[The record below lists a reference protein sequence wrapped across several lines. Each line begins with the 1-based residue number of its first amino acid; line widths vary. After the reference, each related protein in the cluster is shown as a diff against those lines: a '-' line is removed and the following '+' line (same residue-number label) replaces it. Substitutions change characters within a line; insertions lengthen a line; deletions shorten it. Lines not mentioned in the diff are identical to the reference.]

1 MLSRAAKAACRKTV
15 YATSV
20 SSAARR
26 SAAAIAVRNTHSS
39 APHSSAAAAAVA
51 SSSTWAAA
59 TESAHSVLVQPAGP
73 SKQQLNLDDP
83 LAAITAEI
91 GELKHS
97 LFHMLGS
104 SSPALDSVAKY
115 YFNAE
120 GKHLRPLLVLL
131 MSQATN
137 GIAGP
142 GWAAVEAQA
151 REQLRSRSGGVDNAL
166 TSDGG
171 VLNDWNPESMGA
183 EKGGEMVFASPYRI
197 PAEGQQRPLPPAVKQ
212 NPFAELLPT
221 GGPGSPTIL
230 PTQRRLASIVEM
242 IHVASLLHDDVVD
255 ASDLRRGEPS
265 APAAFGNKL
274 SILSGDFLLGRA
286 SVALSRLGSGEVVE
300 LMATTIANL
309 IEGEVLQL
317 RATANPAT
325 EPTAAG
331 FEEYMRKTYLKTA
344 SLMAKSARSAVLLGG
359 CTANE
364 TAWVKDVA
372 YGYGRNLGIAFQL
385 VDDMLDYLPASADL
399 GKPGSGA
406 DLRLG
411 LATAPALFAWEEFPE
426 LGPLIMRKFEGPG
439 DTEVALDLVGRS
451 RGMQRTAD
459 LARTFASEARALVE
473 LLPQSAARDALVGL
487 TVKVVDRVK

>member
-372 YGYGRNLGIAFQL
+372 YGYGRNLGIAFQVCVSSGSAAAFFFFLPSAHTLATRLPFCVCL
-385 VDDMLDYLPASADL
+385 VAEF
-399 GKPGSGA
+399 SGA
-406 DLRLG
+406 IFAI
-411 LATAPALFAWEEFPE
+411 LATLANFGCAVIKKNLRGACRVPE
-426 LGPLIMRKFEGPG
+426 GHRFHGVHCTVCNVYNVCNVCP
-439 DTEVALDLVGRS
+439 T
-451 RGMQRTAD
+451 Q
-459 LARTFASEARALVE
+459 EAM
-473 LLPQSAARDALVGL
+473 P
-487 TVKVVDRVK
+487 RVMFHYP